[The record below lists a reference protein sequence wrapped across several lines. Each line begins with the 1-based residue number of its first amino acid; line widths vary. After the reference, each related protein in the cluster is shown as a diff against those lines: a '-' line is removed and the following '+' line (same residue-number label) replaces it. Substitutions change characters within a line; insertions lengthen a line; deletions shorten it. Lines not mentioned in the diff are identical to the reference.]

1 MATVIK
7 PIKKY
12 RRTSWRKKYLT
23 QSQRWGKVVIT
34 KMPIPQGD
42 ITTSEILSTPA
53 VEEAPKKEYKIT
65 FTRHSTK
72 STVVSATSEE
82 EATEIARFRF
92 SGNQNGYDEL
102 VKEFDVEIEE
112 L

>member
-7 PIKKY
+7 PIKKH

-42 ITTSEILSTPA
+42 ITTSEILNTPA
-53 VEEAPKKEYKIT
+53 KEEPKKE
-65 FTRHSTK
+65 
-72 STVVSATSEE
+72 EE
-82 EATEIARFRF
+82 KK
-92 SGNQNGYDEL
+92 DE
-102 VKEFDVEIEE
+102 E
-112 L
+112 

>member
-1 MATVIK
+1 
-7 PIKKY
+7 
-12 RRTSWRKKYLT
+12 
-23 QSQRWGKVVIT
+23 
-34 KMPIPQGD
+34 MPIPQGD
-42 ITTSEILSTPA
+42 ITTSEILNTPA
-53 VEEAPKKEYKIT
+53 PEEPKKEYKIT

-102 VKEFDVEIEE
+102 VKEFDVEIQE